1 MENWTEKIKKILKE
15 IRSQRRWRVILTTMA
30 GAVVFVTT
38 YALIL
43 PGITLE
49 EEVALE
55 DPGIFLEGDFAE
67 DAEAELPVDGGE
79 EFFLEDDLLVAED
92 QELDGFADAGM
103 ADDLATLEGYQEYEG
118 AVDAEALGLDA
129 GLADGI
135 VTDGFLIEDTET
147 LELEDELSTDH
158 FRIRMGE
165 DAMVPVGTSIAVK
178 EVKDVQLYQETAAM
192 LLGADIDAVQVYEI
206 RLKKD
211 DQEILPMADV
221 TVEATVEAAK
231 SADAVLAF
239 SDPTYAKQAE
249 VLEQSDRLVFETD
262 EITYIA
268 FCSMS
273 DALEA
278 QELAEVQ
285 DLPDAMEVEAAWD
298 EEVVE
303 VVDDA
308 FSGDVIE
315 EVAAAEEPMVTEEPV
330 LAEEPV
336 VEDDVLADEPVIEEV
351 VTDEPVIEEVIADEP
366 VVEEE
371 IVTVEPVAEE
381 AVIDDGQIV
390 EEAAA
395 TEEPVAEEALEE
407 VQPVETEAPA
417 VEEAPIMEGL
427 AITLARENAE
437 ETEAPEAEEVEL
449 TTEQEAPA
457 QTEEAPL
464 PVGIAMELYLGGSEG
479 TIGAVEIETEAP
491 AEMETS
497 TETEEAAEAE
507 MVETVAEEETEAV
520 LEEVAAAEAVTEA
533 AEAVEEA
540 ETEAAEAVAE
550 EETEAAEAASEVVT
564 EAAEAVAE
572 EETEAAEAVEEVV
585 TEAAEV
591 VVEEETEAAEAV
603 AEAATE
609 AVEETTEAAG
619 VLAPVPVT
627 DAEAE
632 EDIEYTVQISEETGA
647 RGTFADMG
655 VGADDIAVIYT
666 NDIHG
671 GISNLADY
679 SGSSASLGF
688 AGLAAVKAEAEEA
701 AAAVTTVDIGDAIFG
716 SVVASESTGRDV
728 IDLMKLTG
736 YDILTPGNH
745 EFDFSMDTFLEYKDE
760 AIADGVEYISANFVD
775 NRTGEP
781 VLDPYVIVPYTVG
794 GKEIKVGYVGM
805 TSPET
810 LAKST
815 PTYFQDEEGNY
826 IYGFSAET
834 NQQLYDTIQAAV
846 DAAYEDGA
854 DMIIALSHMGDTGVE
869 AGWSAVDV
877 ALNTTGIDVI
887 LDGHAHS
894 VLPSDIISNAN
905 GEDVL
910 ITSTGT
916 KLENIGVLTLSVDD
930 ANVIT
935 ASAGLVSEL
944 TEEEMASDAYAEMD
958 KAVADIEL
966 NYDYLFEVE
975 GTTDFD
981 LVIYDPANPDVRLV
995 RNANT
1000 NMADFVTDAYRSVTG
1015 ADIAFLNGGS
1025 IRANISAGEIQYIAL
1040 RNVFPWGT
1048 LMSVIEVTGQQIL
1061 DCLEMGARE
1070 YPEECGGFI
1079 VPSGLTYTIDA
1090 TIPENVNVN
1099 SDGEFVSVDGEYRVK
1114 DVMVGDEPL
1123 DLEKTYTLAIN
1134 DYYSIDCGDGMTM
1147 FKGSKVV
1154 DPADGGD
1161 HYLDISILI
1170 EYLASLEDGGVPD
1183 EYSDPY
1189 GQGRITFYTGE
1200 EAQEA
1205 ETEAVAAAEEAVTEE
1220 AAEEA
1225 TEGGEEEVDALEE
1238 AATEAAEAVEA
1249 TTEAAKG

>member
-1 MENWTEKIKKILKE
+1 MKKKLIGLLLGAAMTAVAVTGCGNGDKTPETQATEAKTEASTQAATEAETEAAAPETEAAAIE
-15 IRSQRRWRVILTTMA
+15 ALTEAQEAIEEAATEA
-30 GAVVFVTT
+30 AEAV
-38 YALIL
+38 
-43 PGITLE
+43 
-49 EEVALE
+49 
-55 DPGIFLEGDFAE
+55 
-67 DAEAELPVDGGE
+67 AEAETE
-79 EFFLEDDLLVAED
+79 AAEAVAE
-92 QELDGFADAGM
+92 AGTE
-103 ADDLATLEGYQEYEG
+103 A
-118 AVDAEALGLDA
+118 AEAA
-129 GLADGI
+129 A
-135 VTDGFLIEDTET
+135 EAET
-147 LELEDELSTDH
+147 
-158 FRIRMGE
+158 
-165 DAMVPVGTSIAVK
+165 
-178 EVKDVQLYQETAAM
+178 
-192 LLGADIDAVQVYEI
+192 
-206 RLKKD
+206 
-211 DQEILPMADV
+211 
-221 TVEATVEAAK
+221 EAAE
-231 SADAVLAF
+231 AAEAV
-239 SDPTYAKQAE
+239 AE
-249 VLEQSDRLVFETD
+249 AVT
-262 EITYIA
+262 
-268 FCSMS
+268 
-273 DALEA
+273 EA
-278 QELAEVQ
+278 QEV
-285 DLPDAMEVEAAWD
+285 
-298 EEVVE
+298 
-303 VVDDA
+303 
-308 FSGDVIE
+308 
-315 EVAAAEEPMVTEEPV
+315 
-330 LAEEPV
+330 
-336 VEDDVLADEPVIEEV
+336 
-351 VTDEPVIEEVIADEP
+351 
-366 VVEEE
+366 
-371 IVTVEPVAEE
+371 
-381 AVIDDGQIV
+381 V
-390 EEAAA
+390 EEAASEA
-395 TEEPVAEEALEE
+395 EAVVEPLSELEEAIGEAVTEAEEAASE
-407 VQPVETEAPA
+407 VA
-417 VEEAPIMEGL
+417 
-427 AITLARENAE
+427 
-437 ETEAPEAEEVEL
+437 
-449 TTEQEAPA
+449 
-457 QTEEAPL
+457 
-464 PVGIAMELYLGGSEG
+464 
-479 TIGAVEIETEAP
+479 
-491 AEMETS
+491 
-497 TETEEAAEAE
+497 EEAAEAVSE
-507 MVETVAEEETEAV
+507 AQEAVEEAASEVVEEAAETMTEAQEVVEEAASEVAGEVAEAVTEAQELVAEEETEAV

-1079 VPSGLTYTIDA
+1079 VPSGLTYTIDT

-1170 EYLASLEDGGVPD
+1170 EYLASLEDGRVPD

-1205 ETEAVAAAEEAVTEE
+1205 ETEAVAAAGEAVTEE